1 MRLRLKCSGILKGLF
16 SKLFEVFL
24 SYHHDFLAPMAANQS
39 DPSSTRVSLSQSD
52 TAILEALIP
61 GYTFISRI
69 FLSYLHIDLAAYL
82 QYFIALAL
90 FGISM
95 RYVSDYLTQFFET
108 YLISTAEMR
117 LDDEIFNY
125 FMYWWS
131 RQPHTKRTNRFLA
144 GVRTNGYWSDDEDSD
159 REELDSEDDEWEGV
173 DSSTSAESFDD
184 YWTRVINRDKYKK
197 LRFTP
202 AQGRHYFWYQ
212 GRLLMLDRR
221 YEQTTAR
228 WVLNNEKLYLSC
240 LGRDPSI
247 LHKLLADAQQKFV
260 ERDGGRTIIYRGQRC
275 SSGSTFSW
283 SRCMSRPPRPLDTV
297 ILDDTQ
303 KQGFLADI
311 ENYLERGTAAWYAE
325 HGIPYRRGY
334 LLSGP
339 PGTGKSSL
347 CFAVA
352 GKLGLKIYLLNLSS
366 RALDEDNLYSLFSEL
381 PRRCILLVEDV
392 DTSEITHSR
401 GPSMFPQSANTK
413 DDNSPPKPG
422 EKSSPN
428 DTSKRNS
435 AEKAEQPGITLSSLL
450 NVLDG
455 VAASEGRILVMTTNH
470 PEKLDDALL
479 RAGRVDMQIEFRLA
493 ISEDIEKLYKSIY
506 SVSKE
511 VRTRR
516 LENGS
521 RPPSQNG
528 TAKHAKGPRDDG
540 KLLDGGT
547 EERKPNGVHGRRHE
561 LQIRIASLAKDFA
574 SLVPSG
580 EFSPAEIQGYLLK
593 HKGHPERAIREVAEW
608 VKEEKEK
615 KRAKKEAE
623 AKAKET
629 KHNSES

>member
-1 MRLRLKCSGILKGLF
+1 
-16 SKLFEVFL
+16 
-24 SYHHDFLAPMAANQS
+24 
-39 DPSSTRVSLSQSD
+39 
-52 TAILEALIP
+52 
-61 GYTFISRI
+61 
-69 FLSYLHIDLAAYL
+69 LAAYL
-82 QYFIALAL
+82 QYFIILAL
-90 FGISM
+90 FGFSM
-95 RYVSDYLTQFFET
+95 RYVSEYLTQIFET

-117 LDDEIFNY
+117 LDDELFNY
-125 FMYWWS
+125 LMYWWS
-131 RQPHTKRTNRFLA
+131 RRPHTKRTNRFLA
-144 GVRTNGYWSDDEDSD
+144 GVRTNGYWSDDEDSAHED
-159 REELDSEDDEWEGV
+159 SDSEDDEWNVV
-173 DSSTSAESFDD
+173 DGSTNAESFDD
-184 YWTRVINRDKYKK
+184 YWTKVINRDKYKK

-212 GRLLMLDRR
+212 GRLLMLERR
-221 YEQTTAR
+221 YEQTGAR

-240 LGRDPSI
+240 LGRDPSVI
-247 LHKLLADAQQKFV
+247 HKLLSDAQHKFV
-260 ERDGGRTIIYRGQRC
+260 ERDGSRTIIYRGQRC

-283 SRCMSRPPRPLDTV
+283 SRCMSRPPRPLETV

-303 KQGFLADI
+303 KQQFLGDI
-311 ENYLERGTAAWYAE
+311 EDYLEKGTAEWYAE

-366 RALDEDNLYSLFSEL
+366 RSLDEDNLYSLFSEL

-401 GPSMFPQSANTK
+401 GQSIFPKSEVG
-413 DDNSPPKPG
+413 NSLPKTG
-422 EKSSPN
+422 DKSSPEEAGKN
-428 DTSKRNS
+428 NS
-435 AEKAEQPGITLSSLL
+435 NEKTEKTGITLSSLL

-511 VRTRR
+511 PRARQSPRR
-516 LENGS
+516 ENGS
-521 RPPSQNG
+521 KSLSQNGSAEHGNGSNG
-528 TAKHAKGPRDDG
+528 TAK
-540 KLLDGGT
+540 LET
-547 EERKPNGVHGRRHE
+547 EAAQDKKPNGINGRRQE
-561 LQIRIASLAKDFA
+561 LQTRIVSLAKEFA

-593 HKGHPERAIREVAEW
+593 HKDHPERAIRDVAEW
-608 VKEEKEK
+608 VKDEKEK
-615 KRAKKEAE
+615 KRAKKATE
-623 AKAKET
+623 AKAKE
-629 KHNSES
+629 SEKNGA

>member
-1 MRLRLKCSGILKGLF
+1 
-16 SKLFEVFL
+16 
-24 SYHHDFLAPMAANQS
+24 MAYNQS
-39 DPSSTRVSLSQSD
+39 DPSSTRGSISQSD
-52 TAILEALIP
+52 TAILEVLIP

-69 FLSYLHIDLAAYL
+69 LLSYLHIDLAAYL

-90 FGISM
+90 FGVSM
-95 RYVSDYLTQFFET
+95 RYLSEYLTQFFET
-108 YLISTAEMR
+108 YLVSTAEMR
-117 LDDEIFNY
+117 LDDELFNY

-131 RQPHTKRTNRFLA
+131 RQRHVKRTNRFLA
-144 GVRTNGYWSDDEDSD
+144 GVRTNGYWSDGEDSD
-159 REELDSEDDEWEGV
+159 HEDSDGEDDEWEGGNG
-173 DSSTSAESFDD
+173 SMSAESFDD
-184 YWTRVINRDKYKK
+184 YWTKVINRDKYKR

-247 LHKLLADAQQKFV
+247 IHKLLSDAQHKFV
-260 ERDGGRTIIYRGQRC
+260 ERDGSRTIIYRGQRC
-275 SSGSTFSW
+275 SSGATFSW

-297 ILDDTQ
+297 ILDDAQ
-303 KQGFLADI
+303 KQTFLADI
-311 ENYLERGTAAWYAE
+311 EDYLEKGTAEWYAE

-366 RALDEDNLYSLFSEL
+366 RSLDEDNLYSLFSEL

-401 GPSMFPQSANTK
+401 GKSIFPQSAASKAGNL
-413 DDNSPPKPG
+413 PPKT
-422 EKSSPN
+422 SSPDETGKN
-428 DTSKRNS
+428 TSK
-435 AEKAEQPGITLSSLL
+435 EKTEQTGITLSSLL

-493 ISEDIEKLYKSIY
+493 ISEDIEKLYQSIY
-506 SVSKE
+506 SVSRE
-511 VRTRR
+511 ERARPSPRR
-516 LENGS
+516 ETGSKLRLQNGS
-521 RPPSQNG
+521 ADHGDES
-528 TAKHAKGPRDDG
+528 K
-540 KLLDGGT
+540 GT
-547 EERKPNGVHGRRHE
+547 ENLDNGEAEENKPNGVQGRRQI
-561 LQIRIASLAKDFA
+561 LQSRIASLAKDFA

-593 HKGHPERAIREVAEW
+593 HKDHPERAIREVAAW
-608 VKEEKEK
+608 VEDEKEK

-623 AKAKET
+623 TKAKE
-629 KHNSES
+629 SEKNGS

>member
-1 MRLRLKCSGILKGLF
+1 
-16 SKLFEVFL
+16 
-24 SYHHDFLAPMAANQS
+24 MAFNQS
-39 DPSSTRVSLSQSD
+39 APSSTRVSLSQSD
-52 TAILEALIP
+52 TAFLEALVP

-82 QYFIALAL
+82 QYFVVLAL
-90 FGISM
+90 FGVSM
-95 RYVSDYLTQFFET
+95 RYLSEYLTHFFET

-117 LDDEIFNY
+117 LDDELFNY
-125 FMYWWS
+125 LMYWWS
-131 RQPHTKRTNRFLA
+131 RRPHTKRTNRFLA
-144 GVRTNGYWSDDEDSD
+144 GVRTNGYWSDDDDSD
-159 REELDSEDDEWEGV
+159 HGDSDSEDEEWNVV
-173 DSSTSAESFDD
+173 DGSTNAESFDD

-212 GRLLMLDRR
+212 GRLLMLERR
-221 YEQTTAR
+221 YEQSGAR

-247 LHKLLADAQQKFV
+247 LHKLLSDAQHKFV
-260 ERDGGRTIIYRGQRC
+260 ERDGSRTIIYRGQRS
-275 SSGSTFSW
+275 SSGSTFDW
-283 SRCMSRPPRPLDTV
+283 CRCMSRPPRPLDTV

-303 KQGFLADI
+303 KQLFLADI
-311 ENYLERGTAAWYAE
+311 EDYLEKGTAAWYAE

-392 DTSEITHSR
+392 DASEITHSR
-401 GPSMFPQSANTK
+401 GQSTFPRSGSSQP
-413 DDNSPPKPG
+413 DNSPPNTDDKSRPDEPG
-422 EKSSPN
+422 KSSA
-428 DTSKRNS
+428 DGKT
-435 AEKAEQPGITLSSLL
+435 EKTGITLSSLL

-493 ISEDIEKLYKSIY
+493 ISEDIENLYKSIY

-511 VRTRR
+511 ARVRQSPRR
-516 LENGS
+516 EKRLQNGS
-521 RPPSQNG
+521 EEDGES
-528 TAKHAKGPRDDG
+528 DDQ
-540 KLLDGGT
+540 
-547 EERKPNGVHGRRHE
+547 KPNGVQGRRHE
-561 LQIRIASLAKDFA
+561 LQSRIESLASEFA
-574 SLVPSG
+574 SRIPSG

-593 HKGHPERAIREVAEW
+593 HKDHPVRAIKDVAEW
-608 VKEEKEK
+608 VKEEREK
-615 KRAKKEAE
+615 KRAKKAAE
-623 AKAKET
+623 IKAKESQE
-629 KHNSES
+629 KKQS

>member
-1 MRLRLKCSGILKGLF
+1 
-16 SKLFEVFL
+16 
-24 SYHHDFLAPMAANQS
+24 MAVNQS
-39 DPSSTRVSLSQSD
+39 DPSSTRVTLSQSD
-52 TAILEALIP
+52 TAILEALVP

-90 FGISM
+90 FSICM
-95 RYVSDYLTQFFET
+95 RYVSEYLTQFFET
-108 YLISTAEMR
+108 YLISTAEVR

-125 FMYWWS
+125 IMYWWS
-131 RQPHTKRTNRFLA
+131 RQPHTKHTNRFLA

-159 REELDSEDDEWEGV
+159 HEESDSEDDEWEGV
-173 DSSTSAESFDD
+173 NGSTTAESFDD
-184 YWTRVINRDKYKK
+184 YWMRVINRDKYKK

-260 ERDGGRTIIYRGQRC
+260 ERDGGRTIIYRGQRG

-283 SRCMSRPPRPLDTV
+283 NRCMSRPPRPLDTV

-303 KQGFLADI
+303 KQGFLGDI
-311 ENYLERGTAAWYAE
+311 ENYLEKGTAAWYAE

-401 GPSMFPQSANTK
+401 GPSIFPQSANSK
-413 DDNSPPKPG
+413 DDDSPPKPG
-422 EKSSPN
+422 GNSSPD
-428 DTSKRNS
+428 DTGKKNSK
-435 AEKAEQPGITLSSLL
+435 EKAEQPGITLSSLL

-479 RAGRVDMQIEFRLA
+479 RAGRIDMQIEFRLA

-511 VRTRR
+511 ERTRQSSR
-516 LENGS
+516 RENGS

-528 TAKHAKGPRDDG
+528 SAKNANGSIEKIGNGHA
-540 KLLDGGT
+540 
-547 EERKPNGVHGRRHE
+547 EEHKPNSVQGRRHE
-561 LQIRIASLAKDFA
+561 LQTRIESLAKDFA

-623 AKAKET
+623 AKLTNKN
-629 KHNSES
+629 KS

>member
-1 MRLRLKCSGILKGLF
+1 
-16 SKLFEVFL
+16 
-24 SYHHDFLAPMAANQS
+24 MAFNQS
-39 DPSSTRVSLSQSD
+39 APSSTRVSLTQSD
-52 TAILEALIP
+52 AAILEALIP
-61 GYTFISRI
+61 GYTFVSRI

-82 QYFIALAL
+82 QYLVILAV
-90 FGISM
+90 FGVSM
-95 RYVSDYLTQFFET
+95 RYLSEYLMQFFET

-125 FMYWWS
+125 LMYWWS
-131 RQPHTKRTNRFLA
+131 RRPHTKRTNRFLA
-144 GVRTNGYWSDDEDSD
+144 GVRTNGYWSNDEDSD
-159 REELDSEDDEWEGV
+159 HGDSDSEDEEWNAV
-173 DSSTSAESFDD
+173 DGSTSAESFDD
-184 YWTRVINRDKYKK
+184 YWTKVINRDKYKK

-212 GRLLMLDRR
+212 GRLLMLERR
-221 YEQTTAR
+221 YEQSGAR

-247 LHKLLADAQQKFV
+247 LHKLLSDAQHKYV

-275 SSGSTFSW
+275 SSGSTITW
-283 SRCMSRPPRPLDTV
+283 CRCMSRPPRPLNTV
-297 ILDDTQ
+297 ILDSAQ
-303 KQGFLADI
+303 KHAFLADI
-311 ENYLERGTAAWYAE
+311 ENYLEKGTAEWYAE

-401 GPSMFPQSANTK
+401 GPSIFPQSGSGQA
-413 DDNSPPKPG
+413 DLSPPNADSKFPPDEAG
-422 EKSSPN
+422 KGNEK
-428 DTSKRNS
+428 T
-435 AEKAEQPGITLSSLL
+435 EKPGITLSSLL

-479 RAGRVDMQIEFRLA
+479 RAGRVDMHIEFRLA
-493 ISEDIEKLYKSIY
+493 TSEDIENLYKSIY
-506 SVSKE
+506 SVSQKTRVRQSPRREKE
-511 VRTRR
+511 SEDGRGV
-516 LENGS
+516 NGES
-521 RPPSQNG
+521 
-528 TAKHAKGPRDDG
+528 DDY
-540 KLLDGGT
+540 
-547 EERKPNGVHGRRHE
+547 EPNGVHGRRHE
-561 LQIRIASLAKDFA
+561 LQSRIESLAKDFA
-574 SLVPSG
+574 SAMPSG

-593 HKGHPERAIREVAEW
+593 HRDRPERAIRDVAEW
-608 VKEEKEK
+608 VKEEREK
-615 KRAKKEAE
+615 KRAKKAAE
-623 AKAKET
+623 IKAKESQG
-629 KHNSES
+629 KKES

>member
-1 MRLRLKCSGILKGLF
+1 
-16 SKLFEVFL
+16 
-24 SYHHDFLAPMAANQS
+24 MAFNQS
-39 DPSSTRVSLSQSD
+39 APSSTTVSLTQSD
-52 TAILEALIP
+52 TAILEALVP

-82 QYFIALAL
+82 QHFVALAL
-90 FGISM
+90 FGVTI
-95 RYVSDYLTQFFET
+95 RYLSEYLSQFFEKH
-108 YLISTAEMR
+108 LISTAEMR

-131 RQPHTKRTNRFLA
+131 RQPHMKRTNRFLA
-144 GVRTNGYWSDDEDSD
+144 GVRTNGYWSEGEDSD
-159 REELDSEDDEWEGV
+159 HEGSDSEDDEWEGV
-173 DSSTSAESFDD
+173 GGSTSVESFDE
-184 YWTRVINRDKYKK
+184 YWTRVINRDKYKR

-247 LHKLLADAQQKFV
+247 LHRLLSDAQHKFV
-260 ERDGGRTIIYRGQRC
+260 ERDGSRTIIYRGQRC
-275 SSGSTFSW
+275 SPGATFSW

-297 ILDDTQ
+297 ILDDAQ
-303 KQGFLADI
+303 KQEFLADI
-311 ENYLERGTAAWYAE
+311 EDYLEKGTAEWYAE

-392 DTSEITHSR
+392 DTSEITNSR
-401 GPSMFPQSANTK
+401 GQSIFPRSAKSKAGNP
-413 DDNSPPKPG
+413 PPKTSDDSSPDEAG
-422 EKSSPN
+422 KSSS
-428 DTSKRNS
+428 T
-435 AEKAEQPGITLSSLL
+435 EKTERDGITLSSLL

-493 ISEDIEKLYKSIY
+493 ISKDIEKLYKSIY

-511 VRTRR
+511 ERARQSFRR
-516 LENGS
+516 ENGS
-521 RPPSQNG
+521 KLRLQNG
-528 TAKHAKGPRDDG
+528 NADHSNSLKGAE
-540 KLLDGGT
+540 KLEN
-547 EERKPNGVHGRRHE
+547 EEIGDSKPNGRQGRRHE
-561 LQIRIASLAKDFA
+561 LQSRIASLAKEFA

-608 VKEEKEK
+608 VKDEKEK
-615 KRAKKEAE
+615 KLAKKAAE
-623 AKAKET
+623 TKAKE
-629 KHNSES
+629 SEKNE

>member
-1 MRLRLKCSGILKGLF
+1 
-16 SKLFEVFL
+16 
-24 SYHHDFLAPMAANQS
+24 MAFNQS
-39 DPSSTRVSLSQSD
+39 APSSTMVPLSQSD
-52 TAILEALIP
+52 TAILEALVP

-82 QYFIALAL
+82 QYVVALAL
-90 FGISM
+90 FGVSM
-95 RYVSDYLTQFFET
+95 KYLSEYLGHFFEK
-108 YLISTAEMR
+108 YLVSTAEMR

-131 RQPHTKRTNRFLA
+131 RQRHTRRTNRFLA
-144 GVRTNGYWSDDEDSD
+144 GVRTNGYWSEAEDSD
-159 REELDSEDDEWEGV
+159 HEGSDSEDGDWEGAG
-173 DSSTSAESFDD
+173 DGTSAESFDE
-184 YWTRVINRDKYKK
+184 YWTRVINRDKYKR

-247 LHKLLADAQQKFV
+247 LHRLLSDAQHKFV
-260 ERDGGRTIIYRGQRC
+260 ERDGSRTIIYRGQRC
-275 SSGSTFSW
+275 SSGATFSW

-297 ILDDTQ
+297 ILDDAQ

-311 ENYLERGTAAWYAE
+311 EDYLEKGTAEWYAE

-366 RALDEDNLYSLFSEL
+366 RALDEDNLYALFSEL

-392 DTSEITHSR
+392 DTSDITHSR
-401 GPSMFPQSANTK
+401 GQSIFPRSAKSKASNPT
-413 DDNSPPKPG
+413 PKTG
-422 EKSSPN
+422 
-428 DTSKRNS
+428 DTSDEASKNS
-435 AEKAEQPGITLSSLL
+435 SNENTEREGITLSSLL

-511 VRTRR
+511 ERSRQSSRR
-516 LENGS
+516 EKGSKASLQNGS
-521 RPPSQNG
+521 ANHANDLKGDEKLVNREAEEKKANG
-528 TAKHAKGPRDDG
+528 A
-540 KLLDGGT
+540 
-547 EERKPNGVHGRRHE
+547 NGHQGRRKE
-561 LQIRIASLAKDFA
+561 LQSHIETLAKEFA

-593 HKGHPERAIREVAEW
+593 HKEHPERAIKEVGEW
-608 VKEEKEK
+608 VKDEKEK
-615 KRAKKEAE
+615 KRAKQAAE
-623 AKAKET
+623 TKAKALEE
-629 KHNSES
+629 NNNEA

>member
-1 MRLRLKCSGILKGLF
+1 
-16 SKLFEVFL
+16 
-24 SYHHDFLAPMAANQS
+24 MAFNQS
-39 DPSSTRVSLSQSD
+39 APSSTRMALSQSD
-52 TAILEALIP
+52 TAFLEALVP

-82 QYFIALAL
+82 QYFVALAL
-90 FGISM
+90 FGVSV
-95 RYVSDYLTQFFET
+95 RYLSEYVTHFFET
-108 YLISTAEMR
+108 YLVCTAEMR
-117 LDDEIFNY
+117 LDDELFNY
-125 FMYWWS
+125 LMYWWS
-131 RQPHTKRTNRFLA
+131 RRPNTKRTNHFLA
-144 GVRTNGYWSDDEDSD
+144 GVRTNGYWGDDDEDSD
-159 REELDSEDDEWEGV
+159 NGDSDDEDEEWSVV
-173 DSSTSAESFDD
+173 DGSTNAESFDD

-202 AQGRHYFWYQ
+202 AQGRHYFWYH
-212 GRLLMLDRR
+212 GRLLMLERR
-221 YEQTTAR
+221 YEQSGAR

-240 LGRDPSI
+240 LGRNPSI
-247 LHKLLADAQQKFV
+247 LHKLLSDAQHKFV
-260 ERDGGRTIIYRGQRC
+260 ERDGSRTIIYRGQRG
-275 SSGSTFSW
+275 SSGSSFDW
-283 SRCMSRPPRPLDTV
+283 CRCMSRPPRPLDTV
-297 ILDDTQ
+297 ILDNTQ
-303 KQGFLADI
+303 KHAFLADI
-311 ENYLERGTAAWYAE
+311 EDYLERGTAEWYAE

-401 GPSMFPQSANTK
+401 GQSIFPRSGPSQA
-413 DDNSPPKPG
+413 DNSPPTDN
-422 EKSSPN
+422 KSSPDDPGKSN
-428 DTSKRNS
+428 
-435 AEKAEQPGITLSSLL
+435 EKTEKTGITLSSLL

-493 ISEDIEKLYKSIY
+493 ISEDIENLYKSIY

-511 VRTRR
+511 ARVRQSPRR
-516 LENGS
+516 VK
-521 RPPSQNG
+521 RSQNG
-528 TAKHAKGPRDDG
+528 SEEEGESDDH
-540 KLLDGGT
+540 
-547 EERKPNGVHGRRHE
+547 KPNGVHGRRHE
-561 LQIRIASLAKDFA
+561 LQSHIESLAKEFS

-593 HKGHPERAIREVAEW
+593 HKDHPERAIREVAEW
-608 VKEEKEK
+608 VKDEREK
-615 KRAKKEAE
+615 KRAKKAAE
-623 AKAKET
+623 IKAKESQQ
-629 KHNSES
+629 KK

>member
-1 MRLRLKCSGILKGLF
+1 
-16 SKLFEVFL
+16 
-24 SYHHDFLAPMAANQS
+24 MAFNQS
-39 DPSSTRVSLSQSD
+39 TPSSTRVSLSPSD
-52 TAILEALIP
+52 TAFLEALVP

-82 QYFIALAL
+82 QYFVALAL
-90 FGISM
+90 VSVSM
-95 RYVSDYLTQFFET
+95 RYLSEYLTQFFET

-117 LDDEIFNY
+117 LDDELFNY
-125 FMYWWS
+125 LMYWWS
-131 RQPHTKRTNRFLA
+131 RRPHTKRTNRFLA
-144 GVRTNGYWSDDEDSD
+144 GVRTNGYWSDDDDSD
-159 REELDSEDDEWEGV
+159 HGDSDSEDEEWNLV
-173 DSSTSAESFDD
+173 DGSTNAESFDD

-212 GRLLMLDRR
+212 GRLLMLERR
-221 YEQTTAR
+221 YEQSGAR

-247 LHKLLADAQQKFV
+247 LHKLLSDAQHKFV
-260 ERDGGRTIIYRGQRC
+260 ERDGSRTIIYRGQRG
-275 SSGSTFSW
+275 SSGSTFDW
-283 SRCMSRPPRPLDTV
+283 TRCMSRPPRPLDTV

-303 KQGFLADI
+303 KQLFLGDI
-311 ENYLERGTAAWYAE
+311 ENYLEKGTAEWYAE

-366 RALDEDNLYSLFSEL
+366 RSLDEDNLYSLFSEL

-401 GPSMFPQSANTK
+401 GQSIFPRAGSTQA
-413 DDNSPPKPG
+413 DNSPPNPDNKFSPDEPG
-422 EKSSPN
+422 KDNSKTEK
-428 DTSKRNS
+428 T
-435 AEKAEQPGITLSSLL
+435 GITLSSLL

-493 ISEDIEKLYKSIY
+493 ISEDVENLYKSIY

-511 VRTRR
+511 ARVRQSPRR
-516 LENGS
+516 EKPLQSGS
-521 RPPSQNG
+521 
-528 TAKHAKGPRDDG
+528 AEDG
-540 KLLDGGT
+540 KPDDH
-547 EERKPNGVHGRRHE
+547 KPNGVHGRRHE
-561 LQIRIASLAKDFA
+561 LQSHIESFAKDFA

-593 HKGHPERAIREVAEW
+593 HKDHPERAIRDVAEW

-615 KRAKKEAE
+615 KRAKKAAE
-623 AKAKET
+623 SKAKESQEMN
-629 KHNSES
+629 KS